1 MGSGFTRGTL
11 SSIVSKNNMA
21 DITIFIYVLLSG
33 SLRNMPTA
41 QHGLVV
47 VVLVLNIDPKPY
59 RNAWWHHLIVRKS
72 CSKRSSFTV

>member
-1 MGSGFTRGTL
+1 
-11 SSIVSKNNMA
+11 MA
-21 DITIFIYVLLSG
+21 DIIIFIYVLLSG

-59 RNAWWHHLIVRKS
+59 RNAWWHHLIVR
-72 CSKRSSFTV
+72 C

>member
-1 MGSGFTRGTL
+1 
-11 SSIVSKNNMA
+11 MA

-59 RNAWWHHLIVRKS
+59 RNA
-72 CSKRSSFTV
+72 